1 MLDVP
6 LGLNYRGP
14 SPHGEGGLK
23 YVANHNLPHIQRVSL
38 PTRGGWSEMSI
49 RDMVDKVLTSLPT
62 RGGWIEIQLPA
73 VTLCRVASPS
83 PHGEGGLKCRQRLGG
98 VSKTS
103 VPPHTGRVD

>member
-38 PTRGGWSEMSI
+38 PTRGGWIEMAGS
-49 RDMVDKVLTSLPT
+49 
-62 RGGWIEIQLPA
+62 PA
-73 VTLCRVASPS
+73 ALQIA
-83 PHGEGGLKCRQRLGG
+83 L
-98 VSKTS
+98 